1 MSPIK
6 IIGSMAKITIN
17 ELLDSVPMG
26 GVITAYAPIDE
37 VIRCASERNSALR
50 GEWFDVT
57 CAIDQAG
64 RVIAV
69 IARRELW
76 NIADADNLLASQ
88 RMWRRRVQEWRV

>member
-1 MSPIK
+1 MK
-6 IIGSMAKITIN
+6 KMTISQ
-17 ELLDSVPMG
+17 LLDSVPMG

-37 VIRCASERNSALR
+37 VTRGAAERNSALR

-57 CAIDQAG
+57 CVIDRSG
-64 RVIAV
+64 RALAV

-88 RMWRRRVQEWRV
+88 RLWRRRVQEWRV

>member
-1 MSPIK
+1 MKMKKMTRSQ
-6 IIGSMAKITIN
+6 
-17 ELLDSVPMG
+17 LLDSVPMG

-37 VIRCASERNSALR
+37 VAQCASERNSALR

-57 CAIDQAG
+57 CAIDNAG

-76 NIADADNLLASQ
+76 NIADVDNLLASQ
-88 RMWRRRVQEWRV
+88 RMWHRRVQEWRV